1 MPFSI
6 LPLKVL
12 EIGSGWGPLAV
23 HITSTIPGTTVD
35 TVTLS
40 IQQAKYVKDRVR
52 QAGLGYGNG
61 EQRVT
66 VHVFDYR
73 NMPAEWEGM
82 FDRLVCVE
90 MIENVGREYI
100 EVLLKTIFSPF
111 VSIAQHFIFR
121 LTGLKL
127 IGP

>member
-1 MPFSI
+1 M
-6 LPLKVL
+6 
-12 EIGSGWGPLAV
+12 
-23 HITSTIPGTTVD
+23 D

-40 IQQAKYVKDRVR
+40 VQQAKYVEERVR
-52 QAGLGYGNG
+52 KAGLGYGNG

-73 NMPAEWEGM
+73 NMPAEWEGQ

-100 EVLLKTIFSPF
+100 EVCHSCEI
-111 VSIAQHFIFR
+111 
-121 LTGLKL
+121 LTHCDFLMHTS
-127 IGP
+127 